1 MARMEA
7 HGGGSSVVRQVAA
20 VGGVCHSTLAG
31 ATAVA
36 GE

>member
-1 MARMEA
+1 MARTEA

-20 VGGVCHSTLAG
+20 VDGVCHSTLAG